1 MHHSDMLFQIAVLFG
16 TALVAAF
23 GFRLFKAPAILGF
36 LCTGM
41 IIGPSSMEVVS
52 DEEVQ
57 VFAEFGLVLLLF
69 VIGLEL
75 SPGAFVKA
83 GPRLVLL
90 TGIQL
95 ATTTLLTLLV
105 LALFNF
111 GLVPALLLGVAISLS
126 STAIVL
132 KTLSDREEVHTPA
145 GQISTG
151 NLLLQDVYVIGLML
165 LLPFVTREEGVSVVV
180 SVLHAGLGFVAMI
193 VAVLAVRRALP
204 KVLNWLGRYGGA
216 ELITLFAV
224 FMAFGGAA
232 FAEVIDWPPALGA
245 CAAGLL
251 LAQADLRH
259 QLVAEVT
266 PFRDVFNALFFISLG
281 MLVDLSYVAQH
292 WLTIVLIVVAIL
304 IVKTIITSVAVSV
317 SGWPIRVGIQAGI
330 GLCTVSEF
338 GYVFARETHE
348 ANLISKG
355 ILDSLI
361 PIIVGTMM
369 AGAVLLPLSGRISR
383 SLARRIGRDEG
394 DGASVS
400 HADEA
405 NTHQVLVVGFG
416 INGKNLCRVL
426 RATHIPCCVLEMN
439 RTLAREAR
447 EAGLHTIVGD
457 GTRQRILVEAGLG
470 TARALVIAVNDRNA
484 TRRMVSQARA
494 LRPEVPIIVRTE
506 FINELEP
513 LMRAG
518 ATTVIPADF
527 EVSIKLFA
535 TVLTEFR
542 VPDNIIQ
549 AQIAS
554 VRAGGYGLLRDDTVE
569 SSETMK
575 ELLEVLRLTATK
587 TYYIAEDS
595 VAINQSIAELNL
607 RARTGVTI
615 IAVVREGKPAT
626 NPPAT
631 YTIHMGDVLVL
642 VGSHAEL
649 DAASQCLGATPH
661 GEAQVD
667 NDILPT

>member
-1 MHHSDMLFQIAVLFG
+1 MHHSDMLFQTAVLFG
-16 TALVAAF
+16 TALLAAF
-23 GFRLFKAPAILGF
+23 GFRLFKAPSILGF

-41 IIGPSSMEVVS
+41 LIGPYALVVVS
-52 DEEVQ
+52 EDEVQ

-75 SPGAFVKA
+75 SPAAFVKA

-90 TGIQL
+90 TALQL
-95 ATTTLLTLLV
+95 AAITLVALGV
-105 LALFNF
+105 LAGFGF

-145 GQISTG
+145 GQLSTG
-151 NLLLQDVYVIGLML
+151 NLLLQDVYVIALML
-165 LLPFVTREEGVSVVV
+165 LLPFVTRAEGASVAG
-180 SVLHAGLGFVAMI
+180 SLLRAGLGFAAMF
-193 VAVLAVRRALP
+193 VAVLAVRTALP
-204 KVLNWLGRYGGA
+204 RVLNGLGRYGGT

-281 MLVDLSYVAQH
+281 MLVNLSYVAQH
-292 WLTIVLIVVAIL
+292 WAAIVGLVIAIL
-304 IVKTIITSVAVSV
+304 IFKTIATSVAVSV
-317 SGWPIRVGIQAGI
+317 AGWPIRVGIQAGI

-338 GYVFARETHE
+338 GYVFARETHK
-348 ANLISKG
+348 ANLISTEV
-355 ILDSLI
+355 LESLI

-369 AGAVLLPLSGRISR
+369 AGAVLLPMAGGISR
-383 SLARRIGRDEG
+383 ALARRIGRESGEG
-394 DGASVS
+394 VHDPDGA
-400 HADEA
+400 EPG
-405 NTHQVLVVGFG
+405 THQVLVVGYG
-416 INGKNLCRVL
+416 VNGKNLCRVL

-447 EAGLHTIVGD
+447 EAGLQTVVGD

-470 TARALVIAVNDRNA
+470 SARAIVIAVNDPNA

-506 FINELEP
+506 YINELEP
-513 LMRAG
+513 LVRAG

-542 VPDNIIQ
+542 VPDNVVQ

-554 VRAGGYGLLRDDTVE
+554 VRAGGYGLLRDDSAE
-569 SSETMK
+569 LSNTMK

-587 TYYIAEDS
+587 TFYVGEDS
-595 VAINQSIAELNL
+595 AALDKTIAELHL

-626 NPPAT
+626 NPPAS
-631 YTIHMGDVLVL
+631 YTLRMGDVLVL

-649 DAASQCLGATPH
+649 DAAHQCLGAAPQADPEP
-661 GEAQVD
+661 GGAEA
-667 NDILPT
+667 

>member
-1 MHHSDMLFQIAVLFG
+1 MHHSDMLFQTAVLFG
-16 TALVAAF
+16 TALVSAF
-23 GFRLFKAPAILGF
+23 GFRFFKAPSILGF
-36 LCTGM
+36 LCTGI
-41 IIGPSSMEVVS
+41 IIGPSMMGVVS
-52 DEEVQ
+52 EEEVE

-75 SPGAFVKA
+75 SPEAFVKA
-83 GPRLVLL
+83 GPRLVML
-90 TGIQL
+90 TAIQL
-95 ATTTLLTLLV
+95 ATTTLL
-105 LALFNF
+105 ALGALMLF
-111 GLVPALLLGVAISLS
+111 GFGPVPALLIGVAISLS

-132 KTLSDREEVHTPA
+132 KTLSDRDEVQTPA

-165 LLPFVTREEGVSVVV
+165 LLPFVTQEEGVTVGASI
-180 SVLHAGLGFVAMI
+180 LHAGFGFVAMI
-193 VAVLAVRRALP
+193 AAVLAVRYALP
-204 KVLNWLGRYGGA
+204 RVLNLLGRYGGT

-281 MLVDLSYVAQH
+281 MLVNLSYVAQH
-292 WLTIVLIVVAIL
+292 WMIVLVIVALILVLKAIITAVAI
-304 IVKTIITSVAVSV
+304 TV
-317 SGWPIRVGIQAGI
+317 SGWPLRVGIHAGI

-338 GYVFARETHE
+338 GYVFAREAQQADLVSTDVLE
-348 ANLISKG
+348 
-355 ILDSLI
+355 SLI

-369 AGAVLLPLSGRISR
+369 AGAVLLPMAGGISR
-383 SLARRIGRDEG
+383 FAAGILGRRDERDSG
-394 DGASVS
+394 TAVDAAA
-400 HADEA
+400 HEA
-405 NTHQVLVVGFG
+405 NHVLVVGYG

-426 RATHIPCCVLEMN
+426 GATHIPCCVLEMN
-439 RTLAREAR
+439 RTLAHEAR
-447 EAGLHTIVGD
+447 EAGLHAIVGD
-457 GTRQRILVEAGLG
+457 GARKRMLEEAGIEQ
-470 TARALVIAVNDRNA
+470 ARAVVIAVNDRNA

-494 LRPEVPIIVRTE
+494 MRPDVPIIVRTE
-506 FINELEP
+506 FSGELEP
-513 LMRAG
+513 LARAG

-554 VRAGGYGLLRDDTVE
+554 VRAGGYGLLRDETVE
-569 SSETMK
+569 RSDSLK

-587 TYYIAEDS
+587 TFYISEDS
-595 VAINQSIAELNL
+595 AAAGKSIAELNL

-626 NPPAT
+626 NPSAD
-631 YTIHMGDVLVL
+631 YTLKMGDVLVL

-649 DAASQCLGATPH
+649 DAAYLCLGSVPQETDSPAS
-661 GEAQVD
+661 
-667 NDILPT
+667 